1 MKIRK
6 KKSGGPKK
14 FKKLELYSRISFL
27 YLNKALKNPLILKV
41 AERKHKLVFKFLE
54 KEQADV
60 IAKYKDI
67 KEKLIKRLKRTYRE
81 CVCFDISDI
90 RKIVNELP
98 EYEFVPNL
106 VDRDINADEDK
117 LFDRNVTDVIK
128 YLSSYKDYELI
139 QRWSGYESNY
149 FVFSKKEE
157 ETEEEIFER
166 LYDIVKT
173 KYSNLLTKKSEI
185 VSLNM
190 KKKAL
195 QDKIKELDKQIKSL

>member
-1 MKIRK
+1 M
-6 KKSGGPKK
+6 
-14 FKKLELYSRISFL
+14 
-27 YLNKALKNPLILKV
+27 
-41 AERKHKLVFKFLE
+41 
-54 KEQADV
+54 
-60 IAKYKDI
+60 
-67 KEKLIKRLKRTYRE
+67 
-81 CVCFDISDI
+81 
-90 RKIVNELP
+90 
-98 EYEFVPNL
+98 
-106 VDRDINADEDK
+106 IN
-117 LFDRNVTDVIK
+117 

-166 LYDIVKT
+166 LYDIVKS

-185 VSLNM
+185 ASLNM

>member
-1 MKIRK
+1 MI
-6 KKSGGPKK
+6 
-14 FKKLELYSRISFL
+14 
-27 YLNKALKNPLILKV
+27 
-41 AERKHKLVFKFLE
+41 
-54 KEQADV
+54 
-60 IAKYKDI
+60 KDI
-67 KEKLIKRLKRTYRE
+67 KEKLINRLKRTYCD

-90 RKIVNELP
+90 RKIVDEVP
-98 EYEFVPNL
+98 ESEFVPNL
-106 VDRDINADEDK
+106 VDRDINADENM
-117 LFDRNVTDVIK
+117 LFDKNVSDVIN
-128 YLSSYKDYELI
+128 YLSFYKNYKLI

-185 VSLNM
+185 ASLNM

>member
-1 MKIRK
+1 MI
-6 KKSGGPKK
+6 
-14 FKKLELYSRISFL
+14 
-27 YLNKALKNPLILKV
+27 
-41 AERKHKLVFKFLE
+41 
-54 KEQADV
+54 
-60 IAKYKDI
+60 KDI

-81 CVCFDISDI
+81 CVGFDIADI
-90 RKIVNELP
+90 RKIVDELP
-98 EYEFVPNL
+98 EYEFVPYL

-117 LFDRNVTDVIK
+117 LFDRNMTDVID
-128 YLSSYKDYELI
+128 YLSSYKEYKLI

-166 LYDIVKT
+166 LYDIVKS
-173 KYSNLLTKKSEI
+173 KYSKVLTKKSEI
-185 VSLNM
+185 ASLNM

>member
-1 MKIRK
+1 MI
-6 KKSGGPKK
+6 
-14 FKKLELYSRISFL
+14 
-27 YLNKALKNPLILKV
+27 
-41 AERKHKLVFKFLE
+41 
-54 KEQADV
+54 
-60 IAKYKDI
+60 KDI
-67 KEKLIKRLKRTYRE
+67 REKLIKRLKRTYRE

-98 EYEFVPNL
+98 ESEFSPNL

-117 LFDRNVTDVIK
+117 LFDRNVTDVIN
-128 YLSSYKDYELI
+128 YLSSYKEYKLI

-166 LYDIVKT
+166 LYDIVKS
-173 KYSNLLTKKSEI
+173 KYSKVLTKKSEI
-185 VSLNM
+185 ASLNM